1 MKTLFLLLSCM
12 LFTFSVTAQPPA
24 DTAVPID
31 VVEEVYLAKD
41 DGTGKAGDVVSVFGI
56 GDVPIHCVVQ
66 LSSQRVANVK
76 MHLVAVSV
84 PGVKPELKVVTASYT
99 TKAEQNQVYF
109 TGKPDKVWTPGKYRV
124 DIFVDGK
131 LEKKHDFT
139 IEKPAVSNPA
149 VNSFQPRQDPKPR
162 TPKKPRRN

>member
-1 MKTLFLLLSCM
+1 MKTLFFLLSCV

-24 DTAVPID
+24 GPVEPID
-31 VVEEVYLAKD
+31 IVEEVYLAKD
-41 DGTGKAGDVVSVFGI
+41 DGAGKAGDVVNTFGV
-56 GDVPIHCVVQ
+56 GDIPIHCIVQ

-131 LEKKHDFT
+131 LAKTHDFT
-139 IEKPAVSNPA
+139 IEKPATSNPA
-149 VNSFQPRQDPKPR
+149 VNSFQPKQDPKLRSPR
-162 TPKKPRRN
+162 KPRRN